1 MRQIECVEQVDF
13 SKIYNQVL
21 QIAIAE
27 GNAKVPKRIF
37 VFTYRDF
44 EKASKNNWVRDF
56 KEALDNYRERG
67 YFNVPHLMFW
77 NLNNPI
83 AKPKEIGR
91 PVKNHNVGT
100 KLTGFSNNLLSLFVK
115 GEIDSRTY
123 AGQVHGAFGGID
135 VLDFKKA
142 FKNNWVL
149 DYKEAW
155 KNYRKRGYATV
166 PPLVFWNLKNP
177 IAETEVIGSP
187 VKNHNA
193 GIIITGFSNNLISL
207 FFKGETDS
215 RTYAT
220 RRARVRAVFGIDLQS
235 ELRFYSKG

>member
-1 MRQIECVEQVDF
+1 MRQIECAEQVDF

-56 KEALDNYRERG
+56 KEALDNYRKRG
-67 YFNVPHLMFW
+67 YFNVPNLMFW

-83 AKPKEIGR
+83 AKPEEIGR
-91 PVKNHNVGT
+91 PVKNHKVGT

-135 VLDFKKA
+135 VLSG
-142 FKNNWVL
+142 L
-149 DYKEAW
+149 
-155 KNYRKRGYATV
+155 RLV
-166 PPLVFWNLKNP
+166 P
-177 IAETEVIGSP
+177 
-187 VKNHNA
+187 
-193 GIIITGFSNNLISL
+193 
-207 FFKGETDS
+207 KGE
-215 RTYAT
+215 
-220 RRARVRAVFGIDLQS
+220 VVMKWAV
-235 ELRFYSKG
+235 